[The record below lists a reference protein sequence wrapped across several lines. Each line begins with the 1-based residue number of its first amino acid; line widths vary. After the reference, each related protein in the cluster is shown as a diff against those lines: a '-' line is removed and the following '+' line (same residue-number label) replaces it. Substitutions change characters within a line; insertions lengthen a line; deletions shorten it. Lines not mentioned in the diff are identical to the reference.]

1 MLALIA
7 VALLLG
13 GLAVLGR
20 WWLHRVDA
28 IGRKVALPWSA
39 WMLPV
44 MAGLV
49 AIPVVRHHTEETRL
63 SHVASVIAGVK
74 ATVHCQSGTAEWV
87 DAGPELGYVKW
98 GDNGVPEHSTLIKH
112 AQCGL
117 LSSYLNGGR
126 GNASLDEIVAV
137 HVLTH
142 ESMHMHGITNEAL
155 ADCAAMQRDATTA
168 ELLGATPTQALWLA
182 RTYWVSVYP
191 NMPDAYRTGDCK
203 PGGTLDEHLSSP
215 PW

>member
-1 MLALIA
+1 MLALLSL
-7 VALLLG
+7 VLLLG
-13 GLAVLGR
+13 GLAVLGH

-28 IGRKVALPWSA
+28 IGRTVALPWSA

-44 MAGLV
+44 CACLV
-49 AIPVVRHHTEETRL
+49 AIPVVRHHNEESRL
-63 SHVASVIAGVK
+63 SHVASVIAEVR

-87 DAGPELGYVKW
+87 DAGPELGYVKY
-98 GDNGVPEHSTLIKH
+98 GPDGPEHSTLIKH

-117 LSSYLNGGR
+117 LASYLRGGR
-126 GNASLDEIVAV
+126 DSASLDEIVAV

-142 ESMHMHGITNEAL
+142 ESMHMHGITDEAQ

-168 ELLGATPTQALWLA
+168 QLLGATPTQALRLA

-191 NMPDAYRTGDCK
+191 NMPDGYRSGDCK
-203 PGGTLDEHLSSP
+203 PGGPLDEHLTSP